1 MLSLVLNTD
10 TLISKSDGC
19 MLIQLLTGIF
29 QTHCCHGQK
38 QVGTISWSS
47 VRPRKLVKC
56 WHRCFGLPKA
66 RDFSLSQL
74 PVQILIQCTAH
85 VCSHRHQRYVL
96 CANTKNPKHRQPLH
110 CSGTNKQTNKQKA
123 KMQMLVGKGS
133 YHLQG
138 INEVSTRNGKSTLQY
153 FDFSGC
159 PCKHTGAPSWKTFW
173 FQWVPIQAHSPKIM
187 WFQWVFIQAHSQK
200 ILCSHWYYNSNLY
213 CTELTCV

>member
-1 MLSLVLNTD
+1 MDACLSNYLLEFSKHTVVMVKNRLGQSVGQVSDQESWWNADTGALV
-10 TLISKSDGC
+10 C
-19 MLIQLLTGIF
+19 QRQGIF
-29 QTHCCHGQK
+29 P
-38 QVGTISWSS
+38 S
-47 VRPRKLVKC
+47 VNFQCR
-56 WHRCFGLPKA
+56 
-66 RDFSLSQL
+66 FSYS
-74 PVQILIQCTAH
+74 VHTAH